1 MVLLVQRI
9 LFRFVVIRPHKRMIE
24 IKDEIRPRKELA
36 RSKEARMKD
45 EEDREGR
52 GRRGVR
58 LVYHEQGR
66 IRLESRIWRG
76 FREGERR
83 KNGGSG

>member
-1 MVLLVQRI
+1 
-9 LFRFVVIRPHKRMIE
+9 MIE

-36 RSKEARMKD
+36 RPKEARM
-45 EEDREGR
+45 EEEREGR

-83 KNGGSG
+83 KNGGAG

>member
-52 GRRGVR
+52 G
-58 LVYHEQGR
+58 
-66 IRLESRIWRG
+66 
-76 FREGERR
+76 
-83 KNGGSG
+83 

>member
-9 LFRFVVIRPHKRMIE
+9 LFRFVVMRPHKRMIE

-36 RSKEARMKD
+36 WSKEARMKD

-52 GRRGVR
+52 GRREEFDSFTTSKGEYGSRV
-58 LVYHEQGR
+58 
-66 IRLESRIWRG
+66 ESG
-76 FREGERR
+76 GDSERE
-83 KNGGSG
+83 K